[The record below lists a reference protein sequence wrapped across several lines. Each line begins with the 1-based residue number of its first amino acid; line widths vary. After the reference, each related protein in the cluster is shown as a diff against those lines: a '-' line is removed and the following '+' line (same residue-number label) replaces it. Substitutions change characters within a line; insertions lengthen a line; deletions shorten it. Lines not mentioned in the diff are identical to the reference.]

1 MTGSTPPQGGTVPDQ
16 ADRNLSPHT
25 TAATPAPTAWT
36 QFGRHRFRA
45 PIGIVIDTPFPI
57 AGGWVAVIW
66 PDAADPSGWRR
77 LIWEQDTTAGRGW
90 LIPERLA
97 YADVIEFGSDPT
109 GARRWYGIV
118 QKYEPGQWLTV
129 QGPFPTP
136 VEAGRAADQLLNPT
150 QHVPEQPVVS
160 HDRARRDRCHT
171 RAQRPRL

>member
-1 MTGSTPPQGGTVPDQ
+1 VTEHHRPNPSPPTVAVNTSPSTWD
-16 ADRNLSPHT
+16 
-25 TAATPAPTAWT
+25 

-45 PIGIVIDTPFPI
+45 PVGIVIDTPFPM

-77 LIWEQDTTAGRGW
+77 LLWQHDTAAGRGW

-136 VEAGRAADQLLNPT
+136 IEAGRAADRLLNPT
-150 QHVPEQPVVS
+150 RHVPEQRVVS
-160 HDRARRDRCHT
+160 HDRAKRERCHS
-171 RAQRPRL
+171 RPPRPRR